1 MRFVQSLKFKLF
13 IILLAVSLIPLG
25 VLAVFQFENFNKIIS
40 TNLKAE
46 EMQLAN
52 TNAKQIDAWV
62 NSKISQ
68 LTSLLEVHPE
78 FKSMNLNEVM
88 QLEKV
93 INESDVEVETS
104 VAADKDGNSINE
116 KGDKISVADREHFK
130 RAKETKK
137 PVISEVL
144 VSRATGNRIISTAVP
159 VLDDSNNF
167 QGLIQS
173 NIVIKSLEASLGSVK
188 IAQTGFIFL
197 ISQKGELIFHPNQD
211 MIGKNVFDLKISD
224 NTREVY
230 KEILS
235 KNEGYFTYTDEQGVE
250 KIAAY
255 SMVPSTEWRA
265 VAMAPSA
272 EVYSDLNKTNHMTL
286 IVIIVTLIIIVLIS
300 FFAANY
306 VSNPIRAAAHHLGI
320 LARAD
325 FSNDIA
331 DKFVRRKDEI
341 GVLSKA
347 VDVMSKSVKAVLG
360 SVISEAYKV
369 KDNVAVSSV
378 NLNELAAQIEEVSA
392 TTEEISAGMEQT
404 AASAQEMNATSL
416 EIENAVES
424 IAEKA
429 QNGSTLA
436 KEISRRAQEL
446 KSNAVAS
453 QRSAHEIHQNI
464 DRDMRTSIEQ
474 SRAVEQINI
483 LTQSIL
489 AITTQ
494 TNLLALNAAIEAA
507 RAGEA
512 GKGFAVVADEIRKLA
527 EDSKNAINEIQKVT
541 KLVVYS
547 VENLTE
553 NSEKALN
560 FIDTTVISDYKAMVE
575 IGEQYFKDAEEVQEL
590 VTDFSATAQELTA
603 SIISLTTAINEVST
617 SNNEGAQG
625 IQNIARK
632 ASEVMVRSD
641 KVSSIIKEL
650 KSNSEQL
657 TTNVEKFKL

>member
-424 IAEKA
+424 ITEKA

>member
-325 FSNDIA
+325 FSTDIA

>member
-116 KGDKISVADREHFK
+116 KGDKISVDDREHFK

-197 ISQKGELIFHPNQD
+197 ISQKGDLIFHPNQD

-325 FSNDIA
+325 FSTDIA